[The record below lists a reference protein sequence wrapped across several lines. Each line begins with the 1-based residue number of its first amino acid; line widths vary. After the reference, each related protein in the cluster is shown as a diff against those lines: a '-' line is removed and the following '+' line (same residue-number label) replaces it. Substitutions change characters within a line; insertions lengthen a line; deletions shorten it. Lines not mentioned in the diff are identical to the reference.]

1 MDVRLPDGTI
11 ISNVPDGTTKAD
23 LVTKLQNN
31 GMAVPADWLQQ
42 SAPAAPANPVQDAGR
57 AVNRGISDL
66 PRQVGLAGR
75 YGLEGLANA
84 AQVFTEPVAG
94 LMRMAGINTAPLGQV
109 ATSAADAI
117 GLPKP
122 RDELERVVGDAT
134 RLVAGAGGTLGSAQ
148 QLAKLPGMIGS
159 IGGALST
166 APMAQLSSAAG
177 GGGLSGLSREGGGDE
192 LQQAAAGLIGG
203 VAGGFAP
210 GLVQGAAAGVKRA
223 MTPKMT
229 PQQLDAQIN
238 VIFERSGGDYSQIPE
253 RARQALRTELRSAL
267 QAGKE
272 VDADALR
279 RLADFRATGL
289 TPTRGMVTLDPIQIS
304 KEMNLS
310 KEAVASGRS
319 DLQGLAGVYNANN
332 ARLIQAID
340 ELGASRGVDA
350 QRAGEQIKSTILGKQ
365 ADLRG
370 AEQAAWDAAKSS
382 PGYRQPISPKVISD
396 VNQTLGE
403 EGLMPFMNPTISRYM
418 GAFQQGDQPFTP
430 QDYRNLQSM
439 LSREI
444 AKGGNEGYAAKTAA
458 RVLGGSDVQPI
469 TNPGGIEF
477 GNSVLTGDMAKR
489 LRAMDAAP
497 GSAIDAVNRARG
509 ATRAAYAYEDSTPL
523 VRDVVSGSNAA
534 DPMKIAQKYVI
545 NGTPDQ
551 AKMLAQEIGPQGI
564 PVMRDAIISH
574 LKNVSVRSAD
584 NDTGKFSQSAFNMAL
599 KKIGDAKLSQFFQ
612 PDEIESL
619 KRLGRVASYAQFQP
633 IGSAVNNSNSGAL
646 VLGRT
651 LSKNAPGIGPMVTAP
666 LQRMS
671 VDIREHA
678 AQNVAPGLLGP
689 VQREPVMRGLLNP
702 AIAYTG
708 GLLAPPP

>member
-11 ISNVPDGTTKAD
+11 ISNVPEGTTRAD
-23 LVTKLQNN
+23 LVTKLQKN

-42 SAPAAPANPVQDAGR
+42 SAPAAPSNPVQDAGR

-66 PRQVGLAGR
+66 PRQVGLASR

-134 RLVAGAGGTLGSAQ
+134 RLVAGAGGALGSAQ

-210 GLVQGAAAGVKRA
+210 GLVQGATAGVKRA
-223 MTPKMT
+223 LAPKMT

-267 QAGKE
+267 QSGKE
-272 VDADALR
+272 VNADAVR
-279 RLADFRATGL
+279 RLADFQATGVI
-289 TPTRGMVTLDPIQIS
+289 PTRGMVTQDPVQITR
-304 KEMNLS
+304 EMNLAKMGANS
-310 KEAVASGRS
+310 A
-319 DLQGLAGVYNANN
+319 DDQLQGMARIQNQNN
-332 ARLIQAID
+332 TRLIGNLNEA
-340 ELGASRGVDA
+340 GASRGD
-350 QRAGEQIKSTILGKQ
+350 QFRAGESAIGGILGRDAQKAANVTTLYDQ
-365 ADLRG
+365 ARDTTGRSAQLNGRAFADNVSAVLDQNLLG
-370 AEQAAWDAAKSS
+370 GALPPQVEQHINLISAGQVPFDVNYAEQLK
-382 PGYRQPISPKVISD
+382 
-396 VNQTLGE
+396 TL
-403 EGLMPFMNPTISRYM
+403 M
-418 GAFQQGDQPFTP
+418 G
-430 QDYRNLQSM
+430 NLQRNTNDGQTRM
-439 LSREI
+439 ALGMVRR
-444 AKGGNEGYAAKTAA
+444 ALDDTPLMQQTAQTA
-458 RVLGGSDVQPI
+458 
-469 TNPGGIEF
+469 PGGIQMLGGGGGTNLGQE
-477 GNSVLTGDMAKR
+477 S
-489 LRAMDAAP
+489 
-497 GSAIDAVNRARG
+497 IDAF
-509 ATRAAYAYEDSTPL
+509 
-523 VRDVVSGSNAA
+523 NAA
-534 DPMKIAQKYVI
+534 RQAARERFAWQESGRPVAQAIGGAQPDDFFQKYVI
-545 NGTPDQ
+545 KGTVAD
-551 AKMLAQEIGPQGI
+551 ARNLANNV
-564 PVMRDAIISH
+564 PVGETRDAIVNH
-574 LKNVSVRSAD
+574 LKDKALGGAAD
-584 NDTGKFSQSAFNMAL
+584 EVGKFSQSAYNKAL
-599 KKIGDAKLSQFFQ
+599 SQIGDKKLALFFQ
-612 PDEIESL
+612 PEEIENL
-619 KRLGRVASYAQFQP
+619 KRVGRVASYTQVQP
-633 IGSAVNNSNSGAL
+633 VGSAVNNSNSGAL
-646 VLGRT
+646 LLGRG
-651 LSKNAPGIGPMVTAP
+651 LDMLRNVPVVGPMVSPAVQNVRAT
-666 LQRMS
+666 LQQR
-671 VDIREHA
+671 A
-678 AQNVAPGLLGP
+678 AENVAPGLLGP

>member
-66 PRQVGLAGR
+66 PRQVGLASR

-122 RDELERVVGDAT
+122 RDELERVIGDAT
-134 RLVAGAGGTLGSAQ
+134 RLVAGAGGTLGGAQ

-223 MTPKMT
+223 LTPKMT

-267 QAGKE
+267 QSGKE
-272 VDADALR
+272 VNADAVR
-279 RLADFRATGL
+279 RLADFQATGL
-289 TPTRGMVTLDPIQIS
+289 TPTRGMVTQDPVQITR
-304 KEMNLS
+304 EMNLAKIGANS
-310 KEAVASGRS
+310 A
-319 DLQGLAGVYNANN
+319 DDQLQGMARIQNQNN
-332 ARLIQAID
+332 TRLIGNLNEA
-340 ELGASRGVDA
+340 GASRGD
-350 QRAGEQIKSTILGKQ
+350 QFRAGESAIGGILGRDAQKAANVTTLYDQ
-365 ADLRG
+365 ARDTAGRSAQLNGREFADNVSAVLDQNLLG
-370 AEQAAWDAAKSS
+370 GALPPQVEQHINRISAGQVPFDVNYAEQLK
-382 PGYRQPISPKVISD
+382 
-396 VNQTLGE
+396 TL
-403 EGLMPFMNPTISRYM
+403 M
-418 GAFQQGDQPFTP
+418 G
-430 QDYRNLQSM
+430 NLQRNTNDGQTRM
-439 LSREI
+439 
-444 AKGGNEGYAAKTAA
+444 A
-458 RVLGGSDVQPI
+458 LGMVRRALDDTPLMQQTVQA
-469 TNPGGIEF
+469 PGGIPMLGGAGGTSLGQE
-477 GNSVLTGDMAKR
+477 S
-489 LRAMDAAP
+489 
-497 GSAIDAVNRARG
+497 IDAF
-509 ATRAAYAYEDSTPL
+509 
-523 VRDVVSGSNAA
+523 NAA
-534 DPMKIAQKYVI
+534 RQAARERFAWQESGRPVAQAIGGAQPDDFFQKYVI
-545 NGTPDQ
+545 KGTVAD
-551 AKMLAQEIGPQGI
+551 ARNLANNV
-564 PVMRDAIISH
+564 PVGETRDAIVNH
-574 LKNVSVRSAD
+574 LKDKALGGAAD
-584 NDTGKFSQSAFNMAL
+584 EVGKFSQSAYNKAL
-599 KKIGDAKLSQFFQ
+599 SQIGDKKLALFFQ
-612 PDEIESL
+612 PEEIENL
-619 KRLGRVASYAQFQP
+619 KRVGRVASYTQVQP
-633 IGSAVNNSNSGAL
+633 VGSAVNNSNSGAL
-646 VLGRT
+646 LLGRG
-651 LSKNAPGIGPMVTAP
+651 LDMMRNIPVVGPMVSPAVQNVRAT
-666 LQRMS
+666 LQQR
-671 VDIREHA
+671 A
-678 AQNVAPGLLGP
+678 AENVAPGLLGP

-702 AIAYTG
+702 ALAYTG